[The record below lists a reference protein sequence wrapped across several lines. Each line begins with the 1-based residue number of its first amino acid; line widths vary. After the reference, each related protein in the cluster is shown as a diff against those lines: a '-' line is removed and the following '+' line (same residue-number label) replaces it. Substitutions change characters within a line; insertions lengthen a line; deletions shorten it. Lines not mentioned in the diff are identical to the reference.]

1 MAASINLDALKK
13 GVIMQYTE
21 ITVRYG
27 ELSTKGKNRREFIGR
42 LNGNVTKALRE
53 FPDLRIY
60 PKRDRMH
67 IALNGT
73 NSDQVMAKLRQ
84 VFGIQNFSPSIC
96 IRKDLATLKETAVAM
111 MAELA
116 PKIKTFKVNTRR
128 SDHNFELD
136 TNQLNLLLGDLILD
150 HFPDLEAKMKFP
162 DATLRVEVRQD
173 GIYLSSETILGAGGL
188 PVGTAGKA
196 MLMLSGGI
204 DSPVAGY
211 LAMKRGVEIE
221 MVHFFSPPYTSE
233 RALAKAKALTAKL
246 APYVGTIKFIEVP
259 FTEIQEEVKRRVPEG
274 YLMTVQRR
282 FMLRLATA
290 LAEKRQALAIFN
302 GESVGQVASQTLES
316 MVAINDVTTLPVI
329 RPVATMDKNEII
341 KIAENIDTFDL
352 SILPFEDCCTIF
364 APPRPKT
371 KPRLDK
377 ARFYEAQLDGEAL
390 MARALAGVKITEVH
404 SADDFLNTDESTIQ
418 SVL

>member
-1 MAASINLDALKK
+1 
-13 GVIMQYTE
+13 MQYTE

>member
-1 MAASINLDALKK
+1 MK
-13 GVIMQYTE
+13 YTE

-42 LNGNVTKALRE
+42 LNGNVTKALAA
-53 FPDLRIY
+53 FPDLHIY

-67 IALNGT
+67 ISLNGT
-73 NSDQVMAKLRQ
+73 DSDAVIAKLSQ
-84 VFGIQNFSPSIC
+84 VFGIQNFSPSIK
-96 IRKDLATLKETAVAM
+96 IEKDIEQMKTTALQMLQEQVPEA
-111 MAELA
+111 
-116 PKIKTFKVNTRR
+116 KTFKIDTRR
-128 SDHNFELD
+128 SDHDFELD
-136 TNQLNLLLGDLILD
+136 TNQINLLLGDAVYDNIPELT
-150 HFPDLEAKMKFP
+150 AKMKHP
-162 DATLRVEVRQD
+162 DVTLRVEVRRD
-173 GIYLSSETILGAGGL
+173 AIYLSSRTIKGAGGL

-233 RALAKAKALTAKL
+233 RALAKAKQLTAKL

-259 FTEIQEEVKRRVPEG
+259 FTEIQEEVKRIVPEG

-282 FMLRLATA
+282 FMLRLAVK
-290 LAEKRQALAIFN
+290 LAEQRKGLAIFN

-316 MVAINDVTTLPVI
+316 MVAINDVTNMPII
-329 RPVATMDKNEII
+329 RPVATMDKTEII
-341 KIAENIDTFDL
+341 SIAEKIDTFDL
-352 SILPFEDCCTIF
+352 SIMPFEDCCTIF

-371 KPRLDK
+371 KPNLEK
-377 ARFYEAQLDGEAL
+377 SRFYESMFDGEAL
-390 MARALAGVKITEVH
+390 MARSLAGVKVTEIH
-404 SADDFLNTDESTIQ
+404 SHDEFLATDQIDIQ